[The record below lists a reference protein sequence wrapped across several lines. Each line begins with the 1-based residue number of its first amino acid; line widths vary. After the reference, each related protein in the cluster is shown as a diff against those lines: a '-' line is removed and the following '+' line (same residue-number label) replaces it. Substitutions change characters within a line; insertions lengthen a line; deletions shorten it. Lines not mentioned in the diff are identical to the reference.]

1 MKKGRAQ
8 SRPFALP
15 ARTAR
20 CALRLRR
27 GRNPEGLMTTLGYII
42 AANLVSTLVSVGL
55 AALLSF
61 RYLAQVID
69 RLVPVSAGLLLATAV
84 THLLPEAFHSEA
96 NPHALGWVLLGGI
109 LGFFLLEKLALIHHT
124 HHHEGDHHHHEHG
137 HDAHEAGRGGLPI
150 LVGDAFHNF
159 ADGVVIA
166 GAFLVDVKLG
176 VIATLAV
183 MAHEIPHEIGDF
195 MILLNA
201 GFTRQRAFVFNLV
214 SGLSAVLGG
223 LIGYFVLEAMQ
234 SLLPYALM
242 IAASSFIYIALSD
255 LLPEMMRRSS
265 LAKSLPEV
273 GLVLVGVVIAA
284 LATGVL
290 QSH

>member
-1 MKKGRAQ
+1 M
-8 SRPFALP
+8 S
-15 ARTAR
+15 
-20 CALRLRR
+20 
-27 GRNPEGLMTTLGYII
+27 TLGYIV
-42 AANLVSTLVSVGL
+42 AANLLSTLLSVVL
-55 AALLSF
+55 AAVMSF

-96 NPHALGWVLLGGI
+96 NPYALGWVLLAGI
-109 LGFFLLEKLALIHHT
+109 LGFFILEKLALIHHT

-137 HDAHEAGRGGLPI
+137 HDAHEAGRGGVPI
-150 LVGDAFHNF
+150 LIGDAFHNF

-166 GAFLVDVKLG
+166 GAFLVDVHLG
-176 VIATLAV
+176 VVATLAV

-201 GFTRQRAFVFNLV
+201 GFTRKRAFLFNLV

-223 LIGYFVLEAMQ
+223 VIGYFVLESMQ
-234 SLLPYALM
+234 SLLPYALI

-273 GLVLVGVVIAA
+273 GLVLLGVAIAA
-284 LATGVL
+284 LATGAL
-290 QSH
+290 HAH